1 MEQLPAESD
10 SYGVTD
16 WGTPGSGVRL
26 QKIAERLRINVTNQS
41 ALGHHEAAKQNLDD
55 LRWLRLSI
63 MTEGIH
69 FAGRPTLH
77 YEKTPNQRFFKLAKM
92 PLIDDSIYTNRIQLI
107 LEVCF
112 LTTSLPIV

>member
-55 LRWLRLSI
+55 LRWLKI
-63 MTEGIH
+63 EYYD
-69 FAGRPTLH
+69 GRHTFRWPSHTAL
-77 YEKTPNQRFFKLAKM
+77 
-92 PLIDDSIYTNRIQLI
+92 
-107 LEVCF
+107 
-112 LTTSLPIV
+112 